1 MVHWQMSAVP
11 RVCLSVRAVAA
22 QDGNAGE
29 SRVKLRH
36 GDVLVVDTRAGRVQL
51 DALRRLLGQGFQAH
65 LQHNPL
71 LHQARPRNPCLHLI
85 PVFVRE
91 ASLANLFR
99 MQ

>member
-1 MVHWQMSAVP
+1 MSF
-11 RVCLSVRAVAA
+11 RLCLTVRAAAA

-71 LHQARPRNPCLHLI
+71 LHQARPGNPCLPLI
-85 PVFVRE
+85 PGFMRE
-91 ASLANLFR
+91 ASSGPR
-99 MQ
+99 MQYVQ